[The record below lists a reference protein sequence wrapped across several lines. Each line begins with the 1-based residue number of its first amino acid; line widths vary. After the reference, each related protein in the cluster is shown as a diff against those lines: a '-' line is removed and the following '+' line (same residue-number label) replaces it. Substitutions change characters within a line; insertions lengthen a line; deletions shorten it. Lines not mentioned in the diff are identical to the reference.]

1 MIKKIKDG
9 VLIIFGIF
17 TLSSCGTLSQ
27 ISVDASGAAGRELA
41 ASDNL
46 KEQVDS
52 LALPLLAAKQTPG
65 LVVGVLRADGKKIT
79 FGYGVTDHE
88 HGYDINGDTLFA
100 VGSVSK
106 GFIAEVTAVL
116 VHKGVLRWDDRLET
130 LLPSTL
136 PLSADARK
144 ITLLQLV
151 THTSG
156 LPRQMLSVE
165 ILTSFID
172 YLFTGDNFYH
182 SLDNVKMLDYLADFH
197 KPAKVEPRYSN
208 LGYALLDYILRLRTG
223 KNVNQLLAENI
234 TRPLALTHTGYNQ
247 RLLPGYSRRAI
258 GHAGDQPK
266 FIRRGQP
273 VPDWHFSAYMM
284 GAAGLYTNAN
294 DLLTYAQ
301 AHMRPTGYPALDM
314 ALRDSLTVRFDR
326 AREAAAI
333 AWIVDDVGNQRIT
346 YQVGYIGGYSS
357 YIGLDLRHKTAVVV
371 LQNSFNWTNDIG
383 HRLLQR
389 MGEAADKQAAASP
402 PWARGTALDNRRPA
416 AKMNTGFIY
425 RLHQ

>member
-9 VLIIFGIF
+9 VLIIFGIL

-258 GHAGDQPK
+258 GHAGRSAEIYPSWATGARLAFLRLYDG
-266 FIRRGQP
+266 RRRP
-273 VPDWHFSAYMM
+273 VHQRERPVDLCSGPYAAHRVSGAGY
-284 GAAGLYTNAN
+284 GAAGF
-294 DLLTYAQ
+294 
-301 AHMRPTGYPALDM
+301 
-314 ALRDSLTVRFDR
+314 VDR
-326 AREAAAI
+326 AFRPR
-333 AWIVDDVGNQRIT
+333 QRS
-346 YQVGYIGGYSS
+346 G
-357 YIGLDLRHKTAVVV
+357 
-371 LQNSFNWTNDIG
+371 G
-383 HRLLQR
+383 HRL
-389 MGEAADKQAAASP
+389 DS
-402 PWARGTALDNRRPA
+402 RRC
-416 AKMNTGFIY
+416 
-425 RLHQ
+425 R